1 VHEDNVF
8 ITKFP
13 SRIELQWAVAFGG
26 ADVRIADVAQG
37 IRLQFDEWKEKE
49 EDFSLPKVWVRV
61 FGIRKPL
68 REYLNLWAV
77 GSMLGSTQTV
87 DMETTRINDVGR
99 ILVAVLNPFLIPTQ
113 LDVVIGDHYF

>member
-1 VHEDNVF
+1 MF